1 MTMRRPHLA
10 WLIAL
15 GIFLGSST
23 HTESRAAQ
31 QPATS
36 PGMVAVNTVVTV
48 EAKHGKE
55 VPVVNKEDVRVLQG
69 RERLRVTDWV
79 PLQGENADLELLI
92 LIDEASRATLA
103 AQYDDLRQFMNAQP
117 PSTAIAVGYIEYG
130 SVRMAQNFTKDREA
144 TDKALRIPLGT
155 AAGGGSP
162 YLAVIDVIKHWPESK
177 ARHAIFMISSGIDA
191 LQPGIVD
198 PYLDNAIEV
207 VERTGTQVSTIY
219 ASMEGHFGHS
229 FWRFSR
235 GQDNLSELA
244 EDSGGESY
252 FQGFSTPVSFTP
264 FLDEFAVR
272 LTHQYRLTFQ
282 IKPEKKPSYQHIR
295 LETEVPNAD
304 LVTADRVYVPAA
316 K

>member
-1 MTMRRPHLA
+1 MTMRRLHLTSSITIGIVLA
-10 WLIAL
+10 LIPFIEIL
-15 GIFLGSST
+15 
-23 HTESRAAQ
+23 AAQ

-36 PGMVAVNTVVTV
+36 PETVPVSTVVTV

-55 VPVVNKEDVRVLQG
+55 VPVVNKEDVRVMQG

-103 AQYDDLRQFMNAQP
+103 MQYDDLRQFMNAQP
-117 PSTAIAVGYIEYG
+117 PTTVIAVGYMEYG
-130 SVRMAQNFTKDREA
+130 TVRMAQNFTKDREA
-144 TDKALRIPLGT
+144 ANKALRIPLGT
-155 AAGGGSP
+155 GVLGGSP
-162 YLAVIDVIKHWPESK
+162 YLSLIDVIKHWPESK
-177 ARHAIFMISSGIDA
+177 ARHAIFMVSSGIDP
-191 LQPGIVD
+191 LEPGIVD

-207 VERTGTQVSTIY
+207 VERTGTQISTIY
-219 ASMEGHFGHS
+219 AAQAGHFGHS
-229 FWRFSR
+229 YWRFTR

-252 FQGFSTPVSFTP
+252 FQGFNTPISFTP
-264 FLDEFAVR
+264 FLNEYADR

-304 LVTADRVYVPAA
+304 LVSADRVYVPAA

>member
-1 MTMRRPHLA
+1 MRRLHLT
-10 WLIAL
+10 WLIL
-15 GIFLGSST
+15 VGIFLGLSAFP
-23 HTESRAAQ
+23 EIWAAQ
-31 QPATS
+31 QPAASSDTV
-36 PGMVAVNTVVTV
+36 PVTTVVTV

-79 PLQGENADLELLI
+79 PLQGENASLELLVV
-92 LIDEASRATLA
+92 IDEGSRETLA
-103 AQYDDLRQFMNAQP
+103 LRYDDLRQFMDAQP
-117 PSTAIAVGYIEYG
+117 PSTVIAIGYIEYG
-130 SVRMAQNFTKDREA
+130 SVRLAQNFTKDREA
-144 TDKALRIPLGT
+144 TDKALRIPLGS

-162 YLAVIDVIKHWPESK
+162 YLAIIDVIKHWPESK
-177 ARHAIFMISSGIDA
+177 ARHAIFMISSGIDP
-191 LQPGIVD
+191 LEPGIVD

-207 VERTGTQVSTIY
+207 AERTGTQVSTIY
-219 ASMEGHFGHS
+219 TAMEGHFGHS
-229 FWRFSR
+229 YWRFTR

-252 FQGFSTPVSFTP
+252 FEGFSTPISFTP
-264 FLDEFAVR
+264 FLNEFADR

-282 IKPEKKPSYQHIR
+282 IKPDKKPSFQHVK

-304 LVTADRVYVPAA
+304 LVSADRVYVPAA

>member
-1 MTMRRPHLA
+1 MTMRRLHLTWPITTGIVLA
-10 WLIAL
+10 LIPFI
-15 GIFLGSST
+15 GIL
-23 HTESRAAQ
+23 AAQ

-36 PGMVAVNTVVTV
+36 PETVPVSTVVTV

-55 VPVVNKEDVRVLQG
+55 VPVVNKEDVRVMQG

-103 AQYDDLRQFMNAQP
+103 MQYDDLRQFMNAQP
-117 PSTAIAVGYIEYG
+117 PTTVIAVGYMEYG
-130 SVRMAQNFTKDREA
+130 TVRMAQNFTKDREA
-144 TDKALRIPLGT
+144 ANKALRIPLGT
-155 AAGGGSP
+155 GVLGGSP
-162 YLAVIDVIKHWPESK
+162 YLSLIDVIKHWPESK
-177 ARHAIFMISSGIDA
+177 ARHAIFMVSSGIDP
-191 LQPGIVD
+191 LEPGIVD

-207 VERTGTQVSTIY
+207 VERTGTQISTIY
-219 ASMEGHFGHS
+219 AAQAGHFGHS
-229 FWRFSR
+229 YWRFTR

-252 FQGFSTPVSFTP
+252 FQGFNTPISFTP
-264 FLDEFAVR
+264 FLNEYADR

-304 LVTADRVYVPAA
+304 LVSADRVYVPAA

>member
-1 MTMRRPHLA
+1 
-10 WLIAL
+10 
-15 GIFLGSST
+15 
-23 HTESRAAQ
+23 
-31 QPATS
+31 
-36 PGMVAVNTVVTV
+36 V

-79 PLQGENADLELLI
+79 PLQSQNADLELLI

-103 AQYDDLRQFMNAQP
+103 MQYDDLRQFMNAQP
-117 PSTAIAVGYIEYG
+117 PSTAIAIGYIEYG

-144 TDKALRIPLGT
+144 TNKALRIPLGS
-155 AAGGGSP
+155 AALGGSP

-177 ARHAIFMISSGIDA
+177 ARHAIFMISSGIDP

-198 PYLDNAIEV
+198 SYLDNAIEV
-207 VERTGTQVSTIY
+207 VQRTGTQVSAIY

-235 GQDNLSELA
+235 GQDNLSRLA
-244 EDSGGESY
+244 EESGGESY
-252 FQGFSTPVSFTP
+252 FQGFNTPISFTP
-264 FLDEFAVR
+264 FLNEFADR
-272 LTHQYRLTFQ
+272 LTHQYRLTFE
-282 IKPEKKPSYQHIR
+282 IKPEKKASYQHMR

-304 LVTADRVYVPAA
+304 LVSADRVYVSAA